1 LAENPPEREG
11 VEEQVLT
18 DPFDY
23 GAEDALM
30 DSWLVARSQ
39 VIMPEFAVRPAWGMA
54 YSGPHGRPRTNKE
67 FVD

>member
-1 LAENPPEREG
+1 M
-11 VEEQVLT
+11 LT

-30 DSWLVARSQ
+30 DSWLVARAQ
-39 VIMPEFAVRPAWGMA
+39 VVMPEFAVRPAWGMA